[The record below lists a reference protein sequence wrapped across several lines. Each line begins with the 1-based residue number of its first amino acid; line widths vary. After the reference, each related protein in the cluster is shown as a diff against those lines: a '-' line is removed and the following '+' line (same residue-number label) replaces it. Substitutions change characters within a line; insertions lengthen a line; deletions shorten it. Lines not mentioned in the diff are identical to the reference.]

1 MGGSITVSDEEIVE
15 NTIINETSKADLSKE
30 KKRTT
35 TVAEDKSSI
44 EEQKIVVES
53 DDNINNNNKIKHEV
67 TEENIKAKLTK
78 EGETNNIQE
87 EEKTI
92 VVVEK
97 DKEKDVTKEVQEK
110 ESGNTEKKIMH
121 ENQSVPIENVNTNY
135 IKEEEI
141 IDADI
146 LPKQK
151 SIENS
156 GKGTFDMKNI
166 SMKVEPE
173 MLHVNRGYTSDT
185 THMAIHHSQQH
196 HREIQPQYHHR
207 YESHQPI
214 VNFNAHL
221 NDHRHHMYH
230 QPVTHHRQLHH
241 HQSSLMMPAQQYH
254 HNGYHQTTNQHRV
267 LVPITENHGYYHP
280 QQQQQQQQQ
289 YLEQPH
295 SPEWSPVSTP
305 QKVSHASPMM
315 RQHDNTA
322 FVNNISDD
330 KNNNEEDKGINCE
343 TIRIMLDG
351 MTTLYKNGLQN
362 YY

>member
-1 MGGSITVSDEEIVE
+1 
-15 NTIINETSKADLSKE
+15 
-30 KKRTT
+30 
-35 TVAEDKSSI
+35 
-44 EEQKIVVES
+44 
-53 DDNINNNNKIKHEV
+53 
-67 TEENIKAKLTK
+67 
-78 EGETNNIQE
+78 
-87 EEKTI
+87 
-92 VVVEK
+92 
-97 DKEKDVTKEVQEK
+97 
-110 ESGNTEKKIMH
+110 
-121 ENQSVPIENVNTNY
+121 
-135 IKEEEI
+135 
-141 IDADI
+141 
-146 LPKQK
+146 
-151 SIENS
+151 
-156 GKGTFDMKNI
+156 MKNI

-289 YLEQPH
+289 QYLEQPH

-305 QKVSHASPMM
+305 QKVSHASPM